1 MADRWDLVL
10 YQGDDFSGTVTVNT
24 ETGPLDLTGYTA
36 QAQIRTAVADTQ
48 ANISADIGATV
59 TPSNIVLAIAHDV
72 TQAMKG
78 NYVWD
83 LKIVDGSGFI
93 TTIVAGN
100 VAVIQQVTR

>member
-1 MADRWDLVL
+1 MADRWDLVI

-48 ANISADIGATV
+48 QNISADIEVTV
-59 TPSNIVLAIAHDV
+59 TPSNLVLAIAHDV
-72 TQAMKG
+72 TKALKG

-83 LKIVDGSGFI
+83 LKIVNGNGLIS
-93 TTIVAGN
+93 TIVAGN
-100 VAVIQQVTR
+100 VAVVQQVTR